1 MLIKIQSM
9 VYSVPY
15 YTLNCFSLFNS
26 RKVPKHKHLQL
37 EMLVLPTYI

>member
-15 YTLNCFSLFNS
+15 TLNCSSLLNS
-26 RKVPKHKHLQL
+26 RKVSKHKHLQL

>member
-15 YTLNCFSLFNS
+15 TLHCFSLLNS
-26 RKVPKHKHLQL
+26 RKVSKHKHLQL